1 MKYLKSMALAAG
13 FIAFGAIAAQ
23 AEGVDEINPDVAK
36 RLYNPDMLDP
46 SQPVDASPLP
56 LSWIVRLAL
65 ICLKRSRKS

>member
-46 SQPVDASPLP
+46 SQPVDASPLRDFKAKNP
-56 LSWIVRLAL
+56 DTPRIIVLT
-65 ICLKRSRKS
+65 